1 MIHGGPNRGTLRFPL
16 APSMGTLRVPIPL
29 SLGEGV
35 TSTQLLWRG
44 RDIYPASMERG
55 VGTLA
60 SPQRG
65 REFYPIVHHVRV
77 LTVTYCLP

>member
-1 MIHGGPNRGTLRFPL
+1 
-16 APSMGTLRVPIPL
+16 
-29 SLGEGV
+29 
-35 TSTQLLWRG
+35 
-44 RDIYPASMERG
+44 MERG
-55 VGTLA
+55 VFVEHTLTRPAAPAGLLCA